1 MVNITAVQKETRSNW
16 RQLCCEVFIASMKNF
31 SGVYYAGISEFHL
44 STGTFGFLNK
54 FFKKITSVCII
65 LFLSFH
71 S

>member
-44 STGTFGFLNK
+44 STGIFGFLNK